1 MSAIQKLTAESAAPV
16 LPQLIALLQDAVGH
30 GASVGFITPLSG
42 EVAGR
47 YWQDVIR
54 EVAQG
59 ARVLLVA
66 EREGVVAG
74 TVQLGLCLRPN
85 GLHRAEVQK
94 LLVHTRW
101 RRQGLARALMQ
112 AAEDEARQA
121 GQSLLYLDTGP
132 HQPAAALYEQMGWT
146 LAGEIPGY
154 AATPD
159 GELHSTTFYYR
170 NI

>member
-1 MSAIQKLTAESAAPV
+1 MSTLQKLTAESAAAV
-16 LPQLIALLQDAVGH
+16 RPQLIALLQDAVEH
-30 GASVGFITPLSG
+30 GASVGFITPLSR

-47 YWQDVIR
+47 YWQDVIH
-54 EVAQG
+54 EVGQG

-121 GQSLLYLDTGP
+121 GRSLLYLDT
-132 HQPAAALYEQMGWT
+132 AAS
-146 LAGEIPGY
+146 AGG
-154 AATPD
+154 
-159 GELHSTTFYYR
+159 GHV
-170 NI
+170 